1 MIFIAFIIGLVLGF
15 IIASMFYSNELKVL
29 EKRKGELSAMYYKE
43 VERLT
48 TKLEKLE
55 KELLTYKR

>member
-1 MIFIAFIIGLVLGF
+1 MIFIAFVIGLVLGI

>member
-1 MIFIAFIIGLVLGF
+1 MIFIAFVVGLVLGV
-15 IIASMFYSNELKVL
+15 IIASMLYSNELKVL

-48 TKLEKLE
+48 IKLEKLE
-55 KELLTYKR
+55 KELLMYKR